1 MRLPLERFRSEILGA
16 WLAEHGSQELD
27 PLQTH
32 VTSDMNDA
40 VVDLLTLT
48 GLGLCLVVYEALL
61 VVAHMIAL
69 DEESRRL
76 GTRSMLL
83 TSDRINYLRLT

>member
-1 MRLPLERFRSEILGA
+1 MRLPLERLRNEILGA
-16 WLAEHGSQELD
+16 WLVEHLFQELD

-48 GLGLCLVVYEALL
+48 GLELCLVVCEALL

-69 DEESRRL
+69 GEKSRRL
-76 GTRSMLL
+76 VTRSMLL
-83 TSDRINYLRLT
+83 TSDRISYLRLT